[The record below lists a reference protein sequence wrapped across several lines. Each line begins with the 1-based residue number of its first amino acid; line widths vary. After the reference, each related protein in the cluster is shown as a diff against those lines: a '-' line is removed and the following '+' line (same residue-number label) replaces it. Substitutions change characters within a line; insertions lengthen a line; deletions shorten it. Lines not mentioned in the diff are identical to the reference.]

1 MRSVPRA
8 VWSLEENTEHLLV
21 FAWNL
26 RCKHPLQPGGGR
38 AFYLVLA
45 SLIAAN
51 TSLVLFQYRN
61 TCTSR
66 MVFHTAPSTNDS
78 AAVFAL
84 VAVVTLLGSC
94 RCRHSAP
101 TRPRKQPRP
110 PPSPH
115 HEMRSARGSHDAVR
129 GADLGA
135 GACDGAR
142 RAYRA
147 RACAIA
153 STVSVP
159 RTRHVA
165 RTPGAAS
172 PVRRGCG
179 AE

>member
-66 MVFHTAPSTNDS
+66 MVFHTAPSTNDRATCRSSTSSRLVNTRASEPAKPIPNVIS
-78 AAVFAL
+78 ANCPVWPL
-84 VAVVTLLGSC
+84 
-94 RCRHSAP
+94 
-101 TRPRKQPRP
+101 RKF
-110 PPSPH
+110 S
-115 HEMRSARGSHDAVR
+115 M
-129 GADLGA
+129 
-135 GACDGAR
+135 
-142 RAYRA
+142 
-147 RACAIA
+147 I
-153 STVSVP
+153 
-159 RTRHVA
+159 
-165 RTPGAAS
+165 
-172 PVRRGCG
+172 
-179 AE
+179 